1 MIKCNCFSIDQY
13 VNYKK
18 GLVRV
23 YRCNGTKEREICTCG
38 GDQCKC
44 SEYPEI
50 KAKALKEEANR
61 KMAKK
66 IDNFNKYVENYIGK
80 KYDITG
86 NVYELIDYLFISHSL
101 YFQSV
106 NDDSFLIFN
115 VDKVNL
121 DEYIK

>member
-23 YRCNGTKEREICTCG
+23 YRCNGTKERELCTCG

-44 SEYPEI
+44 SEYPDVR
-50 KAKALKEEANR
+50 AKALKKEA
-61 KMAKK
+61 AKK
-66 IDNFNKYVENYIGK
+66 IDIFNEYIKNYIGR